1 MDDTKKI
8 IEKYKRELME
18 MSRAS
23 GGAGTAAVR
32 NSEGSSECG
41 TNNTGANSGAPA
53 EKKPQVIGYVS
64 GDSKAYDNFLEELG
78 KMPDETK
85 PADVIVEEA
94 AVEEVVLD
102 ERTVEDIPVRT
113 VEANGG
119 QQPSSGDTV
128 KTSGK
133 DPNDVPD
140 KNEEASAVIGL
151 NENGRA
157 VSLDIDAP
165 LFVKGDDGGLDEI
178 IDETVSEGAPL
189 FPQPN
194 YIYIPS
200 TEQVRANVTDDSEPS
215 ENRPENNVSG
225 VTDNSTNTPRPE
237 RPSKVSVTT
246 EEQAERLGDQPV
258 SGKDPAEQLTG
269 RSFEPEEPPPA
280 SDMSMWRGSRGE
292 PSNFPRAEF
301 KDYGDFQKQNPGK
314 GTLIFRVYTGRQ
326 AVPLENAECVIYT
339 RINGEKYELA
349 KMHTNSSGQTP
360 VQGLPAPNKA
370 LSQQSENKIQA
381 FAPYDAKVTKNGFSQ
396 VILEDIPVFDG
407 VMSVQKVFMI
417 VTSS

>member
-23 GGAGTAAVR
+23 GGAKAAGT
-32 NSEGSSECG
+32 EQ
-41 TNNTGANSGAPA
+41 SGAKKGA
-53 EKKPQVIGYVS
+53 EDNSAVKKPQVIGYVS
-64 GDSKAYDNFLEELG
+64 GDNKAYDNFLEELG
-78 KMPDETK
+78 KMPGDNGA
-85 PADVIVEEA
+85 ADVIVEEA
-94 AVEEVVLD
+94 AVEEIVLD
-102 ERTVEDIPVRT
+102 EKTVAPSDSDEMSEPACCD
-113 VEANGG
+113 NG
-119 QQPSSGDTV
+119 DA
-128 KTSGK
+128 SGK
-133 DPNDVPD
+133 DTDDVPGD
-140 KNEEASAVIGL
+140 DENASAAIGL
-151 NENGRA
+151 DENGRA
-157 VSLDIDAP
+157 VSSGVDAP

-178 IDETVSEGAPL
+178 IDETVAEGEPL

-200 TEQVRANVTDDSEPS
+200 TEQVRANVTDDSEPAG
-215 ENRPENNVSG
+215 NRPENNVSG

-237 RPSKVSVTT
+237 RPGKVSVTT
-246 EEQAERLGDQPV
+246 PEQAERLGDQPV
-258 SGKDPAEQLTG
+258 SGKDPSEQLTG

-301 KDYGDFQKQNPGK
+301 KDYEDFQKQNPGK

-326 AVPLENAECVIYT
+326 AVPIENAECVIYT

-349 KMHTNSSGQTP
+349 KMRTNSSGQTP
-360 VQGLPAPNKA
+360 LQGLPAPNKA

-381 FAPYDAKVTKNGFSQ
+381 FALYDAKVTKNGFSQ

-417 VTSS
+417 VSS